1 MKTTKTFCT
10 AILALL
16 TMAAS
21 AQVEESLFVRVEYS
35 QELNRFETWVSNVY
49 DRINHNS
56 NEEADLP
63 VISQSYY
70 SGYAVVSYEN
80 EPTME
85 NWMSAPFEEVLFEGD
100 LSMEAWMSTPFKT
113 EEALEVEAWMT
124 KALWE

>member
-1 MKTTKTFCT
+1 MKTTKALCT
-10 AILALL
+10 AILVLL

-21 AQVEESLFVRVEYS
+21 AQAEESLFVRVEYS

-49 DRINHNS
+49 DRVNHNS

-85 NWMSAPFEEVLFEGD
+85 NWMSTPFEELLFERD
-100 LSMEAWMSTPFKT
+100 LPVEAWMSKPFETVANK
-113 EEALEVEAWMT
+113 
-124 KALWE
+124 

>member
-1 MKTTKTFCT
+1 MKTIKALCT
-10 AILALL
+10 AILVML

-21 AQVEESLFVRVEYS
+21 AQAEENLFVRVEYS
-35 QELNRFETWVSNVY
+35 QELDHFS
-49 DRINHNS
+49 HHS

-85 NWMSAPFEEVLFEGD
+85 NWMSAPFEELLFESD
-100 LSMEAWMSTPFKT
+100 QPVEAWMSKPFET

-124 KALWE
+124 TALWK